1 MANRIGAFGYMECSA
16 KTKDGVREVFEM
28 ATRAALQARKGKK
41 NNKCLLLWTCSTG
54 LKPQIGVQNVCR
66 YTRSFLKLAKHFGR
80 KNNCSVNFIFVSTI
94 SYWSVLSVFKKFA
107 KGPWLLPVLF
117 VFDVFPEF
125 CDIIKATPTC
135 QMLSCDSNACQSSAH
150 HNAGI
155 FFFFFKF
162 PMKQGWKMNMICNVY
177 VCVWFIFIIFLG

>member
-80 KNNCSVNFIFVSTI
+80 KNNCSVLLILFLFLLLVIEVFYQYLRNLQKDLDFCLFCLFLMFSLSFVILLKPHPPAKCCHVTQMPANQ
-94 SYWSVLSVFKKFA
+94 VLTTMLGFFFNS
-107 KGPWLLPVLF
+107 PWNRAEKWTWF
-117 VFDVFPEF
+117 VMCMCVWF
-125 CDIIKATPTC
+125 
-135 QMLSCDSNACQSSAH
+135 
-150 HNAGI
+150 I
-155 FFFFFKF
+155 FFFFF
-162 PMKQGWKMNMICNVY
+162 PG
-177 VCVWFIFIIFLG
+177 